1 MENKKINNISS
12 NVANYNL
19 LIDSINEL
27 KQKGFTQTQ
36 IAKKMKTSQTY
47 LSYLINYRN
56 KIQHKTLKKYMNNL
70 HDFLDD

>member
-70 HDFLDD
+70 HDFLED

>member
-19 LIDSINEL
+19 LIDVINEL
-27 KQKGFTQTQ
+27 KEKGWTQTK